1 MKEKLILGTVQFGL
15 DYGINN
21 TQGLP
26 NESSVIALLK
36 EAYGN
41 GITELDTAAAYGV
54 AEHRIGLY
62 HEANPEEAFL
72 VNTKFSKD
80 VAVDWFA
87 SLNTS
92 IQAMKVQAVHTVM
105 FHSFEAY
112 QQNKAIL
119 SEIYAQG
126 YPRYFKKIGVS
137 VYTNEELEALLSDD
151 LISVIQLP
159 FNMLDNANLRATML
173 MALKDSGKEIHT
185 RSCFLQGLFFKDSNT
200 LPAKLEPLRFYL
212 DEIKSIANDNKLD
225 IGHLALQ
232 YCLTKPYI
240 DKVLIG
246 VESMEQ
252 LNLNLQW
259 SSVAIK
265 AEALSAIDQI
275 NVATIE
281 LLNPSKW

>member
-21 TQGLP
+21 THGLP
-26 NESSVIALLK
+26 DESTVSTLLK
-36 EAYGN
+36 EAYGH

-62 HEANPEEAFL
+62 HEANPKDAFL

-80 VAVDWFA
+80 VAVDWFTSLKA
-87 SLNTS
+87 S
-92 IQAMKVQAVHTVM
+92 IEAMKIETVHTIM

-126 YPRYFKKIGVS
+126 YSRYFKKIGVS
-137 VYTNEELEALLSDD
+137 VYTNQELEALQSDD
-151 LISVIQLP
+151 LISVVQLP
-159 FNMLDNANLRATML
+159 FNMLDNANLRATIL
-173 MALKDSGKEIHT
+173 IALKDSGKEIHT
-185 RSCFLQGLFFKDSNT
+185 RSCFLQGLFFKDSNA
-200 LPAKLEPLRFYL
+200 LPVKLTPLRIYL
-212 DEIKSIANDNKLD
+212 NEIKSIADDNKID

-246 VESMEQ
+246 VDSLDQ
-252 LNLNLQW
+252 LALNLKW
-259 SSVAIK
+259 SSIK
-265 AEALSAIDQI
+265 IDTEILLAIDKI
-275 NVATIE
+275 KVVDTE

>member
-21 TQGLP
+21 THGLP
-26 NESSVIALLK
+26 DESTVSSLLK

-62 HEANPEEAFL
+62 HEANPKDTFL

-80 VAVDWFA
+80 VAVDWFTSLKA
-87 SLNTS
+87 S
-92 IQAMKVQAVHTVM
+92 IEAMKIETVHTIM

-126 YPRYFKKIGVS
+126 YSRYFKKIGVS
-137 VYTNEELEALLSDD
+137 VYTNQELEALQSDD
-151 LISVIQLP
+151 LISVVQLP
-159 FNMLDNANLRATML
+159 FNMLDNANLRATIL
-173 MALKDSGKEIHT
+173 VALKDSGKEIHT
-185 RSCFLQGLFFKDSNT
+185 RSCFLQGLFFKDSNA
-200 LPAKLEPLRFYL
+200 LPAKLAPLRIYL
-212 DEIKSIANDNKLD
+212 NEIKSIADDNKID

-246 VESMEQ
+246 VDSLDQ
-252 LNLNLQW
+252 LALNLKW
-259 SSVAIK
+259 SSVTIDT
-265 AEALSAIDQI
+265 EILMAIDKI
-275 NVATIE
+275 KVVDTE

>member
-36 EAYGN
+36 EAYGY

-62 HEANPEEAFL
+62 HEANPEDAFL

-87 SLNTS
+87 SLKAS
-92 IQAMKVQAVHTVM
+92 IQAMKVEAVHTVM

-151 LISVIQLP
+151 LISVVQLP

-185 RSCFLQGLFFKDSNT
+185 RSCFLQGLFFKQASDENKIVQKLQSELEILNQIVAQSNC
-200 LPAKLEPLRFYL
+200 
-212 DEIKSIANDNKLD
+212 SIEE
-225 IGHLALQ
+225 LALS
-232 YCLTKPYI
+232 YCLFQKNI
-240 DKVLIG
+240 DNVIIG
-246 VESMEQ
+246 VDSVNH
-252 LNLNLQW
+252 LNT
-259 SSVAIK
+259 K
-265 AEALSAIDQI
+265 I
-275 NVATIE
+275 NAC
-281 LLNPSKW
+281 